1 MSELDE
7 SVYVRHMLDAIARLR
22 RHVQG
27 VDQPEFESSEII
39 QDAVIRQ
46 LEILGEAAGRV
57 SRETCILFDEIP
69 WQRVTG
75 LRHRLIHDYLGV
87 DVQLVWRVVTV
98 EIPKIVGPI
107 EIMLEELTRSQD

>member
-1 MSELDE
+1 
-7 SVYVRHMLDAIARLR
+7 
-22 RHVQG
+22 
-27 VDQPEFESSEII
+27 
-39 QDAVIRQ
+39 VIRQ

-57 SRETCILFDEIP
+57 SRETCILFGEIP

-98 EIPKIVGPI
+98 EIPKIVGQI
-107 EIMLEELTRSQD
+107 EIMLEELTRSHD

>member
-7 SVYVRHMLDAIARLR
+7 SVYARHMLDAISRIQ
-22 RHVQG
+22 RHIEG
-27 VDQPEFESSEII
+27 VDQKSFEKTELV

-57 SRETCILFDEIP
+57 SRETCARFADVP
-69 WQRVTG
+69 WQRITG

-87 DVQLVWRVVTV
+87 DLELVWRVVTV
-98 EIPKIVGPI
+98 ELPKVATPI
-107 EIMLEELTRSQD
+107 EHMWRELQ